1 MLMFKDG
8 GFHNFKE
15 GEIEEATKDGWV
27 DGILIRNEAL
37 AAKQSKPVAI
47 VEEVATIPVQS
58 EVKRSPGRLSGLQSS
73 IAGRFKWR
81 LDKPS

>member
-8 GFHNFKE
+8 GYHNFADGDVE
-15 GEIEEATKDGWV
+15 QATKDGWV
-27 DGILIRNEAL
+27 DGEPIRKTAL

-58 EVKRSPGRLSGLQSS
+58 EVKRSPGRPKRPSILNSGE
-73 IAGRFKWR
+73 I
-81 LDKPS
+81 